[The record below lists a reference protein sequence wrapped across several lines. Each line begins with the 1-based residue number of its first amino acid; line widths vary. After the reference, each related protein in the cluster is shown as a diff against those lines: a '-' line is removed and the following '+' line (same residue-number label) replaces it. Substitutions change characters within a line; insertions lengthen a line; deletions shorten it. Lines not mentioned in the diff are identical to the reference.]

1 MVNNMKD
8 KISKIKSVYKK
19 YGFWTTTKKVFNYLY
34 STVFIK
40 FNPLLYLKTIINMPK
55 YKSIIN
61 KIVNDTN
68 IERIIIWR
76 SEFGWNIPLYQRPQH
91 IASQI
96 RKQNS
101 LVLYEVTKMTDK
113 VDTIKKQDN
122 NLYLVNFKNRLIFKW
137 ILKEINKIKI
147 PKYIQF
153 YSTDWHMNKQEIQN
167 YISMGFKIIYE
178 YIDDLNPAL
187 AGTKDLPINV
197 KEKYEMAMKNDKDI
211 FVVVTADELEKDVT
225 QKRGNKKLVFSCNGV
240 DYDFFQT
247 IDSNYKFDE
256 KFERILKQKKPII
269 GYYGALASWFDYDM
283 LKHLAKTRK
292 DYNIVL
298 FGIKYDDSF
307 DKQNLDKY
315 KNIHFL
321 GSRDYRVLKN
331 YASKFSVCT
340 IPFLIND
347 ITKATSPVKL
357 FEYMALHKPI
367 VTTAMNECQKYKSV
381 MIANNNEEFVKLID
395 KAIKMNDKTNKKYFE
410 LLDKEAKENTWE
422 QKAISIVEL
431 LKKYES

>member
-1 MVNNMKD
+1 
-8 KISKIKSVYKK
+8 
-19 YGFWTTTKKVFNYLY
+19 
-34 STVFIK
+34 
-40 FNPLLYLKTIINMPK
+40 
-55 YKSIIN
+55 
-61 KIVNDTN
+61 
-68 IERIIIWR
+68 
-76 SEFGWNIPLYQRPQH
+76 
-91 IASQI
+91 
-96 RKQNS
+96 
-101 LVLYEVTKMTDK
+101 
-113 VDTIKKQDN
+113 
-122 NLYLVNFKNRLIFKW
+122 
-137 ILKEINKIKI
+137 
-147 PKYIQF
+147 
-153 YSTDWHMNKQEIQN
+153 
-167 YISMGFKIIYE
+167 
-178 YIDDLNPAL
+178 
-187 AGTKDLPINV
+187 
-197 KEKYEMAMKNDKDI
+197 MKNDKDI

>member
-1 MVNNMKD
+1 MKD

-19 YGFWTTTKKVFNYLY
+19 YGFFKTIKKIFNYLY
-34 STVFIK
+34 STVFIR
-40 FNPLLYLKTIINMPK
+40 FNLILYIKTMLGMPK
-55 YKSIIN
+55 YKSLITKIIN
-61 KIVNDTN
+61 DNDIN
-68 IERIIIWR
+68 RIIIWR

-96 RKQNS
+96 RKLNS

-113 VDTIKKQDN
+113 VDTIKKQDD
-122 NLYLVNFKNRLIFKW
+122 NLYLVNFKNKLIFKW
-137 ILKEINKIKI
+137 IINEINKRQI

-153 YSTDWHMNKQEIQN
+153 YSTDWHMNRQEIQN
-167 YISMGFKIIYE
+167 YIDMGFKIIYE

-187 AGTKDLPINV
+187 AGTKDLPVNV

-211 FVVVTADELEKDVT
+211 FVVVTADELEKDVIK
-225 QKRGNKKLVFSCNGV
+225 KRGNKKLVFSCNGV
-240 DYDFFQT
+240 DYDFFQRL
-247 IDSNYKFDE
+247 DNNYKFDND
-256 KFERILKQKKPII
+256 FEQIVKQNKPII

-283 LKHLAKTRK
+283 LKYLAENRK

-307 DKQNLDKY
+307 DKQKLDKY

-321 GSRDYRVLKN
+321 GSRDYKVLKN
-331 YASKFSVCT
+331 YATKFSVCT

-367 VTTAMNECQKYKSV
+367 VTTAMHECKKYKSV
-381 MIANNNEEFVKLID
+381 MIANNKEQFVKLID
-395 KAIKMNDKTNKKYFE
+395 TAVNMDLKTDKKYFD
-410 LLDKEAKENTWE
+410 LLDKEALENTWE

-431 LKKYES
+431 LKKYEK